1 MPATPVITQHG
12 DTLTSSSVNGNQWY
26 LNGVI
31 IPGATEQQHIAVYK
45 GNYTVVVTLAE
56 CSSGISNSILVLPVS
71 VIDVEAS
78 QSVDV
83 YPNPNRGQFNI
94 KVTSA
99 ETVEMNIEI
108 FNIAGALV
116 WKQENVTIHGTQ
128 ILPVN
133 MVNAPDGVYMVTL
146 RNAKTNTVKRIV
158 ITR

>member
-1 MPATPVITQHG
+1 
-12 DTLTSSSVNGNQWY
+12 
-26 LNGVI
+26 
-31 IPGATEQQHIAVYK
+31 
-45 GNYTVVVTLAE
+45 VVVTLAD

-71 VIDVEAS
+71 VNEIEVS
-78 QSVDV
+78 QSVEV

-108 FNIAGALV
+108 FNIAGSLV

-146 RNAKTNTVKRIV
+146 RNEKTNTVKRIV